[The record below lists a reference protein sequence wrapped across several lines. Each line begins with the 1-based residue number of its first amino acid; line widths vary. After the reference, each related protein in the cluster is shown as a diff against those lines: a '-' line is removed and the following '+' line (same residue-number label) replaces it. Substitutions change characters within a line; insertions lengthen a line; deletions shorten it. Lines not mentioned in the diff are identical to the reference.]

1 LTRKRERYHM
11 LEKDMEEWPE
21 GKERLPSAIT
31 AVEGSERGEGVSHF
45 WHASGKARRIGAP
58 PGSPVQSG

>member
-1 LTRKRERYHM
+1 MTRKRERYHM

-31 AVEGSERGEGVSHF
+31 AVEGSERGEGVSH
-45 WHASGKARRIGAP
+45 G
-58 PGSPVQSG
+58 

>member
-1 LTRKRERYHM
+1 MTRKRERYHM

-31 AVEGSERGEGVSHF
+31 AVEGSERGEGVSH
-45 WHASGKARRIGAP
+45 S
-58 PGSPVQSG
+58 